1 MALSYKT
8 SGIYRIRNLKNGKCY
23 VGSASYLVQRKY
35 RHFSSLEKNCHD
47 NEHLQSAYNKYGKEN
62 FVFEILIYC
71 DKESLLTLE
80 ALFIKG
86 YCSYK
91 REYGYNKREIPNS
104 NIGMKMSKESSKKKS
119 LSLKGRIITE
129 EHRKKL
135 SASNRGKK
143 RSEEANRK
151 NAEAKMGVFSG
162 SKNPSA
168 KINESLAYE
177 IKKMLFDDFKCTEI
191 SVFLGIRVNII
202 YSIKYGKTWRNVTYA
217 SSE

>member
-23 VGSASYLVQRKY
+23 IGSASYLTQRKY

-62 FVFEILIYC
+62 FIFEILVYC
-71 DKESLLTLE
+71 DKESLLILE
-80 ALFIKG
+80 GLFIK
-86 YCSYK
+86 SYRSYQ

-104 NIGMKMSKESSKKKS
+104 NIGMKMSKESRERKS

-129 EHRKKL
+129 EHRKKI
-135 SASNRGKK
+135 SASNKGKK
-143 RSEEANRK
+143 RSEEAKKK
-151 NAEAKMGVFSG
+151 NSKAKTGVFSG

-168 KINESLAYE
+168 KINEDLALE
-177 IKKMLFDDFKCTEI
+177 IKKMLSEGIGCKDI
-191 SVFLGIRVNII
+191 SICLDVRINII
-202 YSIKYGKTWRNVTYA
+202 YSIKYGKTWRNVIYA